1 MPMLDPLIQAEIEY
15 IKNSGR
21 KPSFIILGRKQLKMI
36 ENLVNQLTAQ
46 KMVVFDENYA
56 NTSKWR
62 DMIIKKSNKEDYIDF
77 A

>member
-1 MPMLDPLIQAEIEY
+1 MPMLDPLIQAENEY

-21 KPSFIILGRKQLKMI
+21 KPKFIILGRKQLEMI
-36 ENLVNQLTAQ
+36 ENLVNQLTTE

-62 DMIIKKSNKEDYIDF
+62 DMIIKKSEKEDYIGF
-77 A
+77 L

>member
-1 MPMLDPLIQAEIEY
+1 MPMLDPLIQAENDY

-21 KPSFIILGRKQLKMI
+21 KPKFIILGAKQLKMI
-36 ENLVNQLTAQ
+36 ENLVNQLTTE

-62 DMIIKKSNKEDYIDF
+62 DMIIKKSGKEDYIGF
-77 A
+77 L

>member
-1 MPMLDPLIQAEIEY
+1 MLDPLIQAETDY
-15 IKNSGR
+15 IRNSGR
-21 KPSFIILGRKQLKMI
+21 KPKFIILGRKQLKMI
-36 ENLVNQLTAQ
+36 ENLVNQLTAE

-62 DMIIKKSNKEDYIDF
+62 DMIIKKSEKEDYIDF

>member
-1 MPMLDPLIQAEIEY
+1 MPMLDPLIQAEIDY

-21 KPSFIILGRKQLKMI
+21 KPKFIILGAKQLKMI

-62 DMIIKKSNKEDYIDF
+62 DMTIKKSEKEDYIGF

>member
-1 MPMLDPLIQAEIEY
+1 MLDPLIQAETDY
-15 IKNSGR
+15 IKNSGQ

-36 ENLVNQLTAQ
+36 ENLVNELTAQ

-62 DMIIKKSNKEDYIDF
+62 DMIIKKSEKEDYIGF
-77 A
+77 L